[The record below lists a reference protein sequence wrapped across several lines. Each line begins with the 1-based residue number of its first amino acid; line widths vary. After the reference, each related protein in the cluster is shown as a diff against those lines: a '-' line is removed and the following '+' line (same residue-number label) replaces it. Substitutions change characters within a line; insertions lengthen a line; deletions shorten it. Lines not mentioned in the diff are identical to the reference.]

1 MRILEMTARGI
12 RNHNPG
18 NIRLGTK
25 WEGLADKQTDPS
37 FCVFKSNVYGCRALL
52 KLLQTY
58 VNKYGCNTVSK
69 IISRW
74 APAHENNTSAYILYV
89 ANTLGKGTTEVL
101 NFNKATYIKLAKAI
115 AYQENGTD
123 AKMINESTWDEAYA
137 LI

>member
-1 MRILEMTARGI
+1 MTARGI

-37 FCVFKSNVYGCRALL
+37 FCVFKSNTYGCRALL
-52 KLLQTY
+52 KLLKTY
-58 VNKYGCNTVSK
+58 VTKYNCNTITK

-74 APAHENNTSAYILYV
+74 APSHENNTSAYILYV
-89 ANTLGKGTTEVL
+89 ANKVNNGTTEPL
-101 NFNKATYIKLAKAI
+101 SFNKALYIKIAKAI

-123 AKMINESTWDEAYA
+123 AKIISEQVWEDAYA